1 VKLKRL
7 VEKAAPAAGSSTGW
21 RRQMLSRRVLPIA
34 MFVLLASGVFP
45 LAAQA
50 QAPAPAQAAAP
61 RGPAREIIQIAPD
74 LYRARNGNWYTI
86 FLVTPRGII
95 LADPI
100 NLEFARW
107 LRMQLDERFKT
118 PVRYVV
124 YSHSHYDHASG
135 GEVFADTATFVAH
148 ENMLRNM
155 DGRYPHMPGDMY
167 DRNDNGHID
176 PEEIS
181 IPTNAAPGI
190 CGLGRNS
197 FAQMDRNGDGRIPPQ
212 ELQADIRRPDIVYSG
227 SMRIVLGGKTV
238 DIIHPG
244 LNHSDDASVMYFP
257 AERVVFATEFLADAL
272 VTTSMRSLPS
282 ACGAFDG
289 SPMSEWIRSYRT
301 VEALDFDVLAPGHGN
316 LFRKAD
322 VVEARV
328 FFEDLRNEV
337 SAGMAAG
344 KTLKELQDAITLS
357 KYKDWA
363 YYDRLR
369 ASNVAAAYQNLKLY
383 R

>member
-1 VKLKRL
+1 VGLSTL
-7 VEKAAPAAGSSTGW
+7 AGIGGV
-21 RRQMLSRRVLPIA
+21 MLSRRVWA
-34 MFVLLASGVFP
+34 TVLTTAVLASGPV
-45 LAAQA
+45 AGGAGQA
-50 QAPAPAQAAAP
+50 QAPP
-61 RGPAREIIQIAPD
+61 RGPARDIIQIAPD

-86 FLVTPRGII
+86 FLVTRAGIV
-95 LADPI
+95 LGDPI

-107 LRMQLDERFKT
+107 LRAQIDERFKT

-124 YSHSHYDHASG
+124 YSHSHFDHAAG

-155 DGRYPHMPGDMY
+155 DGRYPHMPGDMF
-167 DRNDNGHID
+167 DRNDNGVID

-197 FAQMDRNGDGRIPPQ
+197 FATMDRNKDGRIPPQ
-212 ELQADIRRPDIVYSG
+212 ELQADIRRPDVVYSS
-227 SMRIVLGGKTV
+227 SMRIALGGKEV
-238 DIIHPG
+238 EIIHPG
-244 LNHSDDASVMYFP
+244 LNHSDDASIMYFR

-282 ACGAFDG
+282 ACGPFDG

-316 LFRKAD
+316 LFTKAD

-328 FFEDLRNEV
+328 FFEDLRREV
-337 SAGMAAG
+337 SDGMAAG
-344 KTLKELQDAITLS
+344 KSLQELQQTITLS
-357 KYKDWA
+357 KYKGWA
-363 YYDRLR
+363 NYERLR
-369 ASNVAAAYQNLKLY
+369 PANIAAAYNNLKLY

>member
-1 VKLKRL
+1 MR
-7 VEKAAPAAGSSTGW
+7 SW
-21 RRQMLSRRVLPIA
+21 
-34 MFVLLASGVFP
+34 GVFP
-45 LAAQA
+45 VLFTALLLTSVVPVGAQAQA
-50 QAPAPAQAAAP
+50 QAPAAPAAP
-61 RGPAREIIQIAPD
+61 RGPAREITRVAPD

-86 FLVTPRGII
+86 FLVTPAGIV
-95 LADPI
+95 LGDPI

-107 LRMQLDERFKT
+107 LRSQLDERFKT

-155 DGRYPHMPGDMY
+155 DGRYPHMPGDMF

-197 FAQMDRNGDGRIPPQ
+197 FAAMDRNGDGRLPPQ
-212 ELQADIRRPDIVYSG
+212 ELQADIRRPDIVYST

-238 DIIHPG
+238 EIIHPG

-289 SPMSEWIRSYRT
+289 SPMAEWIRSYRA

-316 LFRKAD
+316 VFTKKD
-322 VVEARV
+322 VVEART
-328 FFEDLRNEV
+328 FFEDLRREV

-344 KTLKELQDAITLS
+344 RSLQELQQAITLTQ
-357 KYKDWA
+357 YKDWA

-369 ASNVAAAYQNLKLY
+369 AANVAAAYTNLKLY

>member
-1 VKLKRL
+1 MRVRPLCAAVCAAVVL
-7 VEKAAPAAGSSTGW
+7 V
-21 RRQMLSRRVLPIA
+21 
-34 MFVLLASGVFP
+34 SGVSALGP
-45 LAAQA
+45 
-50 QAPAPAQAAAP
+50 QAPPPAQPAAAP
-61 RGPAREIIQIAPD
+61 RGPAREIIRIAPD

-86 FLVTPRGII
+86 FLVTPAGIV
-95 LADPI
+95 LGDPI
-100 NLEFARW
+100 NLDFARW
-107 LRMQLDERFKT
+107 LRTQIDERFKA

-155 DGRYPHMPGDMY
+155 DGRYPHMPGDMF
-167 DRNDNGHID
+167 DRNDNGRID

-197 FAQMDRNGDGRIPPQ
+197 FAAMDRNKDGQIPPQ
-212 ELQADIRRPDIVYSG
+212 ELQADIRRPDIVFST

-238 DIIHPG
+238 EIIHPG
-244 LNHSDDASVMYFP
+244 LNHSDDAAVMYFP

-289 SPMSEWIRSYRT
+289 SPMSEWIRSYRA

-316 LFRKAD
+316 TFTKARRCRG
-322 VVEARV
+322 A
-328 FFEDLRNEV
+328 DLLRGSESGGLGWHGGGEEPPGA
-337 SAGMAAG
+337 SA
-344 KTLKELQDAITLS
+344 DDSRLS
-357 KYKDWA
+357 KYKEWA
-363 YYDRLR
+363 YYERLR
-369 ASNVAAAYQNLKLY
+369 ASNIAAAYNNLKLY

>member
-1 VKLKRL
+1 MRARRVWSSVFAMLLL
-7 VEKAAPAAGSSTGW
+7 VSSVIAAG
-21 RRQMLSRRVLPIA
+21 
-34 MFVLLASGVFP
+34 
-45 LAAQA
+45 
-50 QAPAPAQAAAP
+50 QAPAPAPAAP
-61 RGPAREIIQIAPD
+61 RGAAREIIQIAPD

-86 FLVTPRGII
+86 FLVTPAGII
-95 LADPI
+95 LGDPI

-107 LRMQLDERFKT
+107 LRPQLAERFKV

-155 DGRYPHMPGDMY
+155 DGRYPHMPGDMF

-176 PEEIS
+176 PEEIL

-197 FAQMDRNGDGRIPPQ
+197 FAAMDRNGDGRIPAA
-212 ELQADIRRPDIVYSG
+212 ELQADIRRPDIVYSA
-227 SMRIVLGGKTV
+227 SMRLVLGGKTV
-238 DIIHPG
+238 EIIHPG

-272 VTTSMRSLPS
+272 VTTSMRSMPS

-289 SPMSEWIRSYRT
+289 SPMSEWIRSYAV
-301 VEALDFDVLAPGHGN
+301 VEALDFDVLAPGHGSV
-316 LFRKAD
+316 FKKAD
-322 VVEARV
+322 VTEARV
-328 FFEDLRNEV
+328 FFEDLRREV
-337 SAGMAAG
+337 TAGMAAG
-344 KTLKELQDAITLS
+344 KSLQELQQTILLS
-357 KYKDWA
+357 KYKDWIN
-363 YYDRLR
+363 YERLR
-369 ASNVAAAYQNLKLY
+369 PANIAAAYNNLKLY

>member
-1 VKLKRL
+1 
-7 VEKAAPAAGSSTGW
+7 
-21 RRQMLSRRVLPIA
+21 MLSRRLCATVLTMA
-34 MFVLLASGVFP
+34 LLAGGL
-45 LAAQA
+45 LAAELWQA
-50 QAPAPAQAAAP
+50 QAPAPP

-86 FLVTPRGII
+86 FLVTRAGIV
-95 LADPI
+95 LGDPI

-107 LRMQLDERFKT
+107 LRAQIAERFKM
-118 PVRYVV
+118 PVRYVI
-124 YSHSHYDHASG
+124 YSHSHFDHAAG

-155 DGRYPHMPGDMY
+155 DGRYPHMPGDMF
-167 DRNDNGHID
+167 DRNDNGAID
-176 PEEIS
+176 PAEID
-181 IPTNAAPGI
+181 IPTKAAPGI
-190 CGLGRNS
+190 CGMFPGFFGS
-197 FAQMDRNGDGRIPPQ
+197 IDRNKDGVVPPA
-212 ELQADIRRPDIVYSG
+212 ELQADIRRPDLVYSS

-238 DIIHPG
+238 EIIHPG
-244 LNHSDDASVMYFP
+244 LNHSDDASIIYFR

-316 LFRKAD
+316 LFTKAD
-322 VVEARV
+322 ASEARV
-328 FFEDLRNEV
+328 FVEDLRREV
-337 SAGMAAG
+337 SDGMAAG
-344 KTLKELQDAITLS
+344 KSLPELQQTITLS
-357 KYKDWA
+357 KYKAWA
-363 YYDRLR
+363 NYERLR
-369 ASNVAAAYQNLKLY
+369 PANIAAAYNNLKLY

>member
-1 VKLKRL
+1 MNIVRRALHVL
-7 VEKAAPAAGSSTGW
+7 LSLSFAAGLGSNLLG
-21 RRQMLSRRVLPIA
+21 RQAP
-34 MFVLLASGVFP
+34 GP
-45 LAAQA
+45 
-50 QAPAPAQAAAP
+50 APAPPAARGPAAP
-61 RGPAREIIQIAPD
+61 RGAVREILQIAPD

-86 FLVTPRGII
+86 FLVTKAGIL

-100 NLEFARW
+100 NVEFARW
-107 LRMQLDERFKT
+107 LKGELASRFPV

-135 GEVFADTATFVAH
+135 GEAFADTATFVAH

-167 DRNDNGHID
+167 DRNDNGVID

-181 IPTNAAPGI
+181 IPTNAWPGI
-190 CGLGRNS
+190 CGLGPKS
-197 FAQMDRNGDGRIPPQ
+197 FATMDRNNDGRIPPQ
-212 ELQADIRRPDIVYSG
+212 ELQADIRRPDLVYSDR
-227 SMRIVLGGKTV
+227 MRIVLGGKTV
-238 DIIHPG
+238 EILYPG
-244 LNHSDDASVMYFP
+244 RNHSDDASVLYFP
-257 AERVVFATEFLADAL
+257 VERVVFATEFLADAL

-301 VEALDFDVLAPGHGN
+301 VEALDFDILAPGHGN
-316 LFRKAD
+316 VFTKRD
-322 VVEARV
+322 VTESRE
-328 FFEDLRNEV
+328 FFENLRAEV

-344 KTLKELQDAITLS
+344 KSLEDLQKTITLE
-357 KYKDWA
+357 KYKGWA

-369 ASNVAAAYQNLKLY
+369 SANIAAAYANLKLH

>member
-1 VKLKRL
+1 MT
-7 VEKAAPAAGSSTGW
+7 PAGI
-21 RRQMLSRRVLPIA
+21 VL
-34 MFVLLASGVFP
+34 G
-45 LAAQA
+45 
-50 QAPAPAQAAAP
+50 
-61 RGPAREIIQIAPD
+61 
-74 LYRARNGNWYTI
+74 
-86 FLVTPRGII
+86 
-95 LADPI
+95 DPI

-107 LRMQLDERFKT
+107 LRTQIDERFKA

-167 DRNDNGHID
+167 DRNDNGRID

-197 FAQMDRNGDGRIPPQ
+197 FTAMDRNKDGQIPPQ
-212 ELQADIRRPDIVYSG
+212 ELQADIRRPDIVFST
-227 SMRIVLGGKTV
+227 SMRIVLGGKMV
-238 DIIHPG
+238 EIIHPG
-244 LNHSDDASVMYFP
+244 LNHSDDAAVMYFP

-289 SPMSEWIRSYRT
+289 SSMSEWIRSYRA

-316 LFRKAD
+316 TFTKAD
-322 VVEARV
+322 VVEART
-328 FFEDLRNEV
+328 FFEDLKAEV

-344 KTLKELQDAITLS
+344 KSLQELQQTITLS
-357 KYKDWA
+357 PYKEWA
-363 YYDRLR
+363 YYERLR
-369 ASNVAAAYQNLKLY
+369 ASNIAAAYNNLKLY

>member
-1 VKLKRL
+1 MR
-7 VEKAAPAAGSSTGW
+7 SW
-21 RRQMLSRRVLPIA
+21 
-34 MFVLLASGVFP
+34 GVFP
-45 LAAQA
+45 VLFTALSLTSVVPVGGQA
-50 QAPAPAQAAAP
+50 QAPPAPAAP
-61 RGPAREIIQIAPD
+61 RGPVREITRVAPD

-86 FLVTPRGII
+86 FLVTPAGIV
-95 LADPI
+95 LGDPI

-107 LRMQLDERFKT
+107 LRSQLDERFKT

-135 GEVFADTATFVAH
+135 GEVFAGTATFVAH

-155 DGRYPHMPGDMY
+155 DGRYPHMPGDMF

-197 FAQMDRNGDGRIPPQ
+197 FAAMDRNGDGRIPPQ
-212 ELQADIRRPDIVYSG
+212 ELQADIRRPDIVYST

-238 DIIHPG
+238 EILHPG

-289 SPMSEWIRSYRT
+289 SPMAEWIRSYRA

-316 LFRKAD
+316 VFTKKD
-322 VVEARV
+322 VVEART
-328 FFEDLRNEV
+328 FFEDLRREV

-344 KTLKELQDAITLS
+344 KSLQELQQAITLS
-357 KYKDWA
+357 QYKDWA

-369 ASNVAAAYQNLKLY
+369 AANVAAAYTNLKLY

>member
-1 VKLKRL
+1 MTL
-7 VEKAAPAAGSSTGW
+7 V
-21 RRQMLSRRVLPIA
+21 A
-34 MFVLLASGVFP
+34 MIPLLAGGGSLF
-45 LAAQA
+45 ARQA
-50 QAPAPAQAAAP
+50 QGPTPAAAAP

-95 LADPI
+95 LGDPI
-100 NLEFARW
+100 NLDFARW
-107 LRMQLDERFKT
+107 LRTQLDERFST
-118 PVRYVV
+118 PVRYVI

-167 DRNDNGHID
+167 DRNDNGRID
-176 PEEIS
+176 PDEIS

-197 FAQMDRNGDGRIPPQ
+197 FAQMDRNGDGQIPPQ
-212 ELQADIRRPDIVYSG
+212 ELQADIRRPDIVYAT
-227 SMRIVLGGKTV
+227 SMRIALGGKTV
-238 DIIHPG
+238 EIIHPG
-244 LNHSDDASVMYFP
+244 LNHSDDASIVYFP

-272 VTTSMRSLPS
+272 VTTTMRSLPS

-289 SPMSEWIRSYRT
+289 NPMAEWIRSYRT

-316 LFRKAD
+316 LFKKAD
-322 VVEARV
+322 VVETRI

-344 KTLKELQDAITLS
+344 RTLQELQQSITLGQ
-357 KYKDWA
+357 YKDWA

-369 ASNVAAAYQNLKLY
+369 ASNIAAAYQNLKLY